1 MKEFREK
8 LDQTKINEK
17 NWLEDKAQLNEKIRS
32 LRGEM
37 NRKDLFNKE
46 LKDKLDAALEKC
58 ENYNKIIDDNEKLK
72 EQTKKLKI
80 ELDRKDVSILHLKN
94 KLDECLA
101 ELSLLKADISNKP
114 NVIFIFIKG

>member
-17 NWLEDKAQLNEKIRS
+17 NWVEDKGQLNEKIKS

-46 LKDKLDAALEKC
+46 LKEKLDAALERS
-58 ENYNKIIDDNEKLK
+58 ENYSKLIDETEKMK
-72 EQTKKLKI
+72 EQAKKNRI
-80 ELDRKDVSILHLKN
+80 ELDRKDTSILHLKN

-114 NVIFIFIKG
+114 NVIFV